1 MPELSEI
8 TRLTALDTP
17 AGDDVLP
24 IVDVSAA
31 PDHSYGPAIR
41 KIRVNQIRGLSA
53 ADVTVDTDGGTVT
66 ASRLTFISGG
76 STSTINIPA
85 PSGTVREI
93 IVMNG
98 GSGAAT
104 VTSAAANIRGFLT
117 GTQTAATTNS
127 VAAFT
132 AATFMSDGTTWFRVR

>member
-8 TRLTALDTP
+8 TRLTALDSP
-17 AGDDVLP
+17 AGDDVLA

-53 ADVTVDTDGGTVT
+53 TDVLVDADAGTIT
-66 ASRLTFISGG
+66 ATRLTFISGG
-76 STSTINIPA
+76 TTSTVNIPA
-85 PSGTVREI
+85 PTGEVREI

-98 GSGAAT
+98 GSGSAT
-104 VTSAAANIRGFLT
+104 VTAPSAVIRSAAAP
-117 GTQTAATTNS
+117 TAATTNAV
-127 VAAFT
+127 VAGAT
-132 AATFMSDGTTWFRVR
+132 ARYLSDGTTWFRVQ

>member
-17 AGDDVLP
+17 AGEDVFP

-41 KIRVNQIRGLSA
+41 KLRLNQISGLSPE
-53 ADVTVDTDGGTVT
+53 DVTIDTDGGTVT

-85 PSGTVREI
+85 PTGAVREI

-104 VTSAAANIRGFLT
+104 VTAPSAVIRGFLT
-117 GTQTAATTNS
+117 GTQAAATTNS

-132 AATFMSDGTTWFRVR
+132 AATFLSNGTNWFRVR